1 MKKSSHAIIRLRQR
15 GFQEPDLLL
24 IENFGVPA
32 RRQGNVTEYQ
42 MPHKVIKRIIQ
53 SLDRVRHKAILVDE
67 NDGIIITAYNLCNR

>member
-1 MKKSSHAIIRLRQR
+1 MKKSRHAMMRLRQR

-24 IENFGVPA
+24 IENFGVPV

-67 NDGIIITAYNLCNR
+67 NDGIIITAYNLYNR